1 MTFAMAAPATPRVF
15 LLRETA
21 AQGHSEADI
30 AMLYELFLGRS
41 AESAFVLSNHCQQP
55 FATALRVFLDSREF
69 FDAVVGPLGRGEA
82 LSYGERGSTPR
93 PGQVAWLLERT
104 LLDEPT
110 RTALR
115 QAATW
120 EAFFTVLLGLDGFLG
135 ELPEGWD
142 PAVSADAAPGHVPAV
157 APSVPAAA
165 GIAPADGLAG
175 LHHKLLAM
183 ERLLDEIQ
191 AAIDDAAT

>member
-1 MTFAMAAPATPRVF
+1 MSAMATPATLRVF
-15 LLRETA
+15 LLREA
-21 AQGHSEADI
+21 ARERPSEADV

-41 AESAFVLSNHCQQP
+41 AENAFVLSNHCQQP

-82 LSYGERGSTPR
+82 LCYRERSPA
-93 PGQVAWLLERT
+93 PPPEQVAWLLERT

-115 QAATW
+115 QVATW

-135 ELPEGWD
+135 ELPEAWWAG
-142 PAVSADAAPGHVPAV
+142 AQAP
-157 APSVPAAA
+157 
-165 GIAPADGLAG
+165 
-175 LHHKLLAM
+175 
-183 ERLLDEIQ
+183 
-191 AAIDDAAT
+191 

>member
-1 MTFAMAAPATPRVF
+1 MTLATAAPATPRVF

-30 AMLYELFLGRS
+30 AMLYALFLGRS
-41 AESAFVLSNHCQQP
+41 AESAFVLRNHCEQP
-55 FATALRVFLDSREF
+55 FATALRVFLGSREF
-69 FDAVVGPLGRGEA
+69 LDGVVGPLGRGEA
-82 LSYGERGSTPR
+82 LRYGERGLTPS
-93 PGQVAWLLERT
+93 PDQVAWLLERT
-104 LLDEPT
+104 LFDEQT

-135 ELPEGWD
+135 ELPEGCD
-142 PAVSADAAPGHVPAV
+142 PSGNADAAPGHVSAV
-157 APSVPAAA
+157 APPLPAAA
-165 GIAPADGLAG
+165 GPAPADGLAG